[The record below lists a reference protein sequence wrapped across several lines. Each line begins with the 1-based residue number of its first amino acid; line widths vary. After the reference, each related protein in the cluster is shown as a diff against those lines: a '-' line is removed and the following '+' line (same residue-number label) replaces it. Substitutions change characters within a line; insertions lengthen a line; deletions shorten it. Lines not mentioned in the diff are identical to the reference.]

1 MDVVKTAK
9 SLSKMVI
16 KPLKKDR
23 WKKYD
28 TIIGL
33 MMTGLVFFTFGGYSH
48 FTAPSCACGVIFL
61 ILQRYLHANW
71 QIPPCRWISGF
82 LRFFAVLWLIFLI
95 PTVFDFGR
103 DKPWI
108 YGVKKS
114 LYIAGNYTERS
125 DDLDFLPDKI
135 PDCENYYARF
145 GAPMAGQ
152 DAQGWVKISFKTDA
166 AGIDYLRSQAEIR
179 SGSYYRYPVGEERD
193 ETDSNL
199 LSRLDNY
206 AGFTVSGSKSGF
218 TPTDI
223 YTFTEEV
230 RSSHKSCY
238 LLNAETGEVMLN
250 W

>member
-1 MDVVKTAK
+1 MSLTKTAK
-9 SLSKMVI
+9 GLSKMVTGAR
-16 KPLKKDR
+16 KKDR

-28 TIIGL
+28 IIIGFA
-33 MMTGLVFFTFGGYSH
+33 MIGAFFCTFGGYSY
-48 FTAPSCACGVIFL
+48 FTAPSCAYGVIFL

-71 QIPPCRWISGF
+71 QIPPCRWGSAF
-82 LRFFAVLWLIFLI
+82 LRFLAVAWLVFLI
-95 PTVFDFGR
+95 PTAFDLGR
-103 DKPWI
+103 DKPWL

-114 LYIAGNYTERS
+114 LYIAGNYKERN

-135 PDCENYYARF
+135 PDCDNYYARF

-152 DAQGWVKISFKTDA
+152 DAQGWVNISFKTDA
-166 AGIDYLRSQAEIR
+166 AGIDYLRSQAESR
-179 SGSYYRYPVGEERD
+179 SGSYYHYPVGEERD
-193 ETDSNL
+193 ELDTVL
-199 LSRLDNY
+199 LGRLDNY
-206 AGFTVSGSKSGF
+206 AGFTAYGNKNGF

-238 LLNAETGEVMLN
+238 ILNAETGEVMLH